1 MKSFFKIFLI
11 IIPFL
16 FTHAKASSIYGSGD
30 LEISKALY
38 NYIEEYLGY
47 GIKNKNQGS
56 KSRGR
61 GTYLAIS
68 TTTDWGAS
76 SYCPWSQCQDD
87 GGIRVK
93 RDCEKAAKKKTG
105 KKETCKLLFKG
116 HTIRWNGNKI
126 KVGKNDDLAYA
137 LNQANITVKGLTK
150 KNNSPIKAKSKEK
163 KIDKSDISKKLN
175 DLNELF
181 KSGALTKKEFES
193 AKKRILD

>member
-16 FTHAKASSIYGSGD
+16 FTHVKASSLYGSGD
-30 LEISKALY
+30 LEISKAQY
-38 NYIEEYLGY
+38 NYINDYLGS
-47 GIKNKNQGS
+47 GIKNKYEGA

-68 TTTDWGAS
+68 TTASWASS

-87 GGIRVK
+87 GGLGVK
-93 RDCEKAAKKKTG
+93 RSCEIGAKKKTG
-105 KKETCKLLFKG
+105 KKEKCKLLFKG
-116 HTIRWNGNKI
+116 HTIKWNGNKI

-163 KIDKSDISKKLN
+163 KINKSDISKKLN